1 LLTCG
6 VYDSRNLGLCKT
18 AYRKELIRMRHFR
31 MNVFAYSKMLFNIVR
46 PNVRGRVLQ
55 LISATGGLIG
65 LLVYPASHS

>member
-1 LLTCG
+1 
-6 VYDSRNLGLCKT
+6 
-18 AYRKELIRMRHFR
+18 MRHFR